1 MTKNS
6 YLTNRKFV
14 LPTIIT
20 LFYITIA
27 LCETFPT
34 PEILKNNVA
43 FWKKIYTETSLK
55 EGLLHDYEYPLII
68 YKKIYIGT
76 KTSRQRRRT
85 IRNEIEQVKAL
96 LTIIE
101 TQPESAWPAKAKEIV
116 SLFKKHA
123 TMDALK
129 GAGDRIRFQKG
140 QKERYKK
147 GLYRSGA
154 YLDTIKAIFTKYKI
168 PQRLIYLPHVE
179 SSFYP
184 NAYSKAGAA
193 GLWQFMR
200 GTGRIYMTINYSID
214 ERRDPIIA
222 TRAAAKLLSHNYN
235 QLHAWPLAITA
246 YNHGLNGMKRAVSQT
261 GSRDISVIIQKY
273 KGRLFKFASKN
284 FYSCFLAASEIAMNP
299 TKYFPDITYASPIQY
314 QDITLEYYMRPKAL
328 ASYIGISKKELENL
342 NPAIRS
348 VVFRHNKLIPKG
360 ATIHI
365 PISLSIASVKQ
376 NLGNLP
382 DSLKITKPPRPKY
395 YRVVRGDNLYGIARR
410 LGVPARDI
418 ALENNINRMNRIY
431 AGQVLRIPETASGKK
446 EPLIQVA
453 KVDDKVEEKAE
464 VKKVEE
470 QVAVKTTPSQPPST
484 EEVPDTLKEII
495 MAKAESVSRSS
506 ARTKTSHL
514 NKFDAEIY
522 NFEINFSED
531 ESSATIRISLNETI
545 GHYAEWLGI
554 PTQRVREA
562 NYMGRSSTIRINQKL
577 IIPANKETVE
587 LFNRR
592 RLEYHLALEEDFY
605 SQYKITELKPKVIE
619 RGETLWDICNEDGVI
634 PLWLLKKYNKNLDI
648 GQLFPNM
655 KIWLPV
661 VEEKTE
667 TDYKQEANKEW
678 RGVYPFY
685 HEPSSQSKPVQVL
698 Y

>member
-1 MTKNS
+1 MANNS
-6 YLTNRKFV
+6 FLTNSKIV
-14 LPTIIT
+14 LPIIIT
-20 LFYITIA
+20 LVYINIA
-27 LCETFPT
+27 LCEIFPT
-34 PEILKNNVA
+34 PETLKNNVA
-43 FWKKIYTETSLK
+43 FWKKIYAEISLK

-68 YKKIYIGT
+68 YKKIYTGT
-76 KTSRQRRRT
+76 KSSRQRRRI
-85 IRNEIEQVKAL
+85 IRNEIEQVKTL
-96 LTIIE
+96 LATIE
-101 TQPESAWPAKAKEIV
+101 TQPESTWPARAKEIAA
-116 SLFKKHA
+116 LFKKYA
-123 TMDALK
+123 TADALK
-129 GAGDRIRFQKG
+129 DAADRMRFQKG
-140 QKERYKK
+140 QKERYKR

-154 YLDTIKAIFTKYKI
+154 YLDTIKAIFTRYNI

-179 SSFYP
+179 SSFSP
-184 NAYSKAGAA
+184 NAYSKVGAA

-200 GTGRIYMTINYSID
+200 GTGRMYMTINYSID
-214 ERRDPIIA
+214 ERRDPILS

-235 QLHAWPLAITA
+235 KLKVWPLAITA
-246 YNHGLNGMKRAVSQT
+246 YNHGLNGMRRAVAQT

-273 KGRLFKFASKN
+273 KGRSFRFASKN

-328 ASYIGISKKELENL
+328 ASYIGISKKELEEL
-342 NPAIRS
+342 NPAIRP

-360 ATIHI
+360 TTIHI
-365 PISLSIASVKQ
+365 PTSLSIASVKQ

-395 YRVVRGDNLYGIARR
+395 YSVVRGDNLYSIARR
-410 LGVPARDI
+410 LGVSARDI

-431 AGQVLRIPETASGKK
+431 AGQVLRIPETTGAKK
-446 EPLIQVA
+446 APVTQIV
-453 KVDDKVEEKAE
+453 KVEEKAE
-464 VKKVEE
+464 VKQIEE
-470 QVAVKTTPSQPPST
+470 QVAVKTTPSQPPPA

-495 MAKAESVSRSS
+495 MAKAEPVPRSN
-506 ARTKTSHL
+506 APNKTGHL

-522 NFEINFSED
+522 NFKINFSE
-531 ESSATIRISLNETI
+531 EENSATIRISLNETI
-545 GHYAEWLGI
+545 GHYADWLGI
-554 PTQRVREA
+554 PTQRIREA
-562 NYMGRSSTIRINQKL
+562 NYMGRSSTIRINQEL
-577 IIPANKETVE
+577 TIPVGKETVE

-605 SQYKITELKPKVIE
+605 SQYKITELKPKLIQ

-634 PLWLLKKYNKNLDI
+634 PLWLLKKYNKNIDI
-648 GQLFPNM
+648 GQLFPYM

-667 TDYKQEANKEW
+667 LDYKQEANKEW

-685 HEPSSQSKPVQVL
+685 HEPSSISKPFQIL